1 MKRLFK
7 LLGLVLLVST
17 VQADSI
23 STIQLQHRPAEE
35 VIPIVEP
42 MLGADDAISG
52 QGFKMFLRSSP
63 ETLARV
69 RDMVDVLDTPA
80 KVLQVSVFQGSDR
93 DLGELGISVNI
104 QIESGDASVDIEN
117 GRDNNDD
124 AGGSVTYSTTN
135 GSASINSISTQKSLK
150 DNPIHQVRVTEGTEA
165 YIETGERIPYFYGA
179 SWKGRR
185 GFAGSIE
192 YKDALTGFYVLPRIR
207 GDNVILEVSPFKS
220 SQSNTGGDNIDTQSA
235 DTTITG
241 RVGEWLLI
249 GGVTEQL
256 ERAQSTTGTTI
267 ATQSRGNTGI
277 WIKADLVQ

>member
-7 LLGLVLLVST
+7 LLGLVLLVSA

-23 STIQLQHRPAEE
+23 STIQLKNRPAEE

-52 QGFKMFLRSSP
+52 QGFKIFLRSSP

-69 RDMVDVLDTPA
+69 RNMVDVLDTPA
-80 KVLQVSVFQGSDR
+80 KTLQVSVFQGSDR
-93 DLGELGISVNI
+93 DLGELGISANI
-104 QIESGDASVDIEN
+104 HIESGDASVDVGNE
-117 GRDNNDD
+117 RDNNDD
-124 AGGSVTYSTTN
+124 AGGSVTYGTAK
-135 GSASINSISTQKSLK
+135 GSASINGISTQKSLR

-165 YIETGERIPYFYGA
+165 YIETGERIPYFHGA
-179 SWKGRR
+179 AWKGRR
-185 GFAGSIE
+185 GFAGAIE

-220 SQSNTGGDNIDTQSA
+220 SQSSTGGRNIDTQSA
-235 DTTITG
+235 STTITG

-256 ERAQSTTGTTI
+256 ERAQSATGTTF
-267 ATQSRGNTGI
+267 ATQSRADTGI